1 MRAAAKSA
9 GAAANAAGAARAMEV
24 TVQGTFEAVRG
35 SPRQHKL
42 DPFTLTLPE
51 TARPEAFVAEAAATI
66 AVEIAVEIAVSVVAT
81 SCVCSAPRAIVR
93 SVGQWKMAER
103 FVMDGSLVE
112 GGALRGDGVDEEN
125 ERGN

>member
-9 GAAANAAGAARAMEV
+9 GAAANAAGAARAMEA

-35 SPRQHKL
+35 APRQHKL

-51 TARPEAFVAEAAATI
+51 TARPEAFVVEAAAT
-66 AVEIAVEIAVSVVAT
+66 IAVEIAVSVVAT